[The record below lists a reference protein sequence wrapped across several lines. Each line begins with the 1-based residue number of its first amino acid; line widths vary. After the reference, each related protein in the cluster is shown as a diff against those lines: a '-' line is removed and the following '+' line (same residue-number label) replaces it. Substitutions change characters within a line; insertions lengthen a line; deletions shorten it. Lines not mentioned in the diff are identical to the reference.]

1 MISKIVI
8 FGKIIEVIHKE
19 QEQGEHVCHYVHS
32 NINQFKRWE
41 KNTTKQLPVQNKGL
55 HSLTSLSQ
63 NSLQMYNISHPKKP
77 LKTPFPPDFL
87 NERTRYIV
95 CW

>member
-32 NINQFKRWE
+32 NINQFKRRE
-41 KNTTKQLPVQNKGL
+41 KEHHKTIACTEQRAAQFNITKPKQLTDVQHKP
-55 HSLTSLSQ
+55 SKKTS
-63 NSLQMYNISHPKKP
+63 
-77 LKTPFPPDFL
+77 
-87 NERTRYIV
+87 
-95 CW
+95 